1 MVQEAVKRLQRT
13 LHRADPREDL
23 SAAEAKAL
31 ERGGFRLEAVDLGT
45 EDPLARTA
53 AEFAALLKTSLSTNE
68 AARRLGVDAS
78 RIRQRLTSQSPTL
91 YGIRLDSGWVIPEFQ
106 FDGHKLLTGIS
117 EVVPNFDPE
126 LHPVSVFRWFTM
138 PNPDLVADELGGRA
152 LSPRDWLRLGYPPG
166 AVAEVARDL

>member
-1 MVQEAVKRLQRT
+1 MAKAAIEDLAFLHTHGIQVEPKALDAMVQEAVKRLQRT

-78 RIRQRLTSQSPTL
+78 RIR
-91 YGIRLDSGWVIPEFQ
+91 
-106 FDGHKLLTGIS
+106 
-117 EVVPNFDPE
+117 
-126 LHPVSVFRWFTM
+126 
-138 PNPDLVADELGGRA
+138 
-152 LSPRDWLRLGYPPG
+152 
-166 AVAEVARDL
+166 